1 MYIARLTYLEG
12 ENTEEK
18 VITFVAQ
25 ECSVSLNAGP
35 SNCRFALEYPLS
47 EELELFATKDT
58 KVLYTELLNENEVV
72 IYNSR
77 YWTNLESI
85 NVQYPAEGQIRS
97 EMYLIRQD
105 T

>member
-12 ENTEEK
+12 QNTEEK
-18 VITFVAQ
+18 VITFITQ

-47 EELELFATKDT
+47 EELESFATKDT
-58 KVLYTELLNENEVV
+58 KLLHTELLDANEAV
-72 IYNSR
+72 IYSSH

-97 EMYLIRQD
+97 EMYLIRKD
-105 T
+105 A